1 MWMTIEGHHLYCML
15 VKVFHSGRD
24 FTRIYLALGYGVPA
38 IVVAITGI
46 VTASLQDTGYGNDEM

>member
-1 MWMTIEGHHLYCML
+1 ML